1 MERDIAVGRGY
12 GYTYQGLEYLH
23 RHNIIHRDIKPANIF
38 RSGKSYKLADMN
50 VSKVMAQGSMARTK
64 AGSPLYVAP

>member
-1 MERDIAVGRGY
+1 MEPHFAASRGYPY
-12 GYTYQGLEYLH
+12 GYTGLEYLH

-38 RSGKSYKLADMN
+38 RSGKNYKLADMN
-50 VSKVMAQGSMARTK
+50 VSKVMSQGSMARTK